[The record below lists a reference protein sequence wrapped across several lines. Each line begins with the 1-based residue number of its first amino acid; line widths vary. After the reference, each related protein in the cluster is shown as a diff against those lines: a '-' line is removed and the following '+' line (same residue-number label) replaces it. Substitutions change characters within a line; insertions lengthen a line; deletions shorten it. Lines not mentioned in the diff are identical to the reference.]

1 MNRWVIFDR
10 DPGWGTNSS
19 DSWTTVVTPIF
30 LSLETWSVISD
41 TRGEITITQGRQV
54 GLAPESC
61 SRIVEAHR
69 GSAWKMANFPNLVG
83 TVTKQSRPSNTH
95 QTASLCSCLGDKWP
109 SFPKASSMAFY
120 YRSRPFWL
128 LRSILDEAPCQAVLN
143 VKLLR
148 SDRSLNATTSM
159 PTNSMKLPLAHV
171 YIAAQNLG
179 SWIWLV
185 S

>member
-30 LSLETWSVISD
+30 LSLETWSIISD

-61 SRIVEAHR
+61 SRIVEAHG
-69 GSAWKMANFPNLVG
+69 GSVWKMADFPNLVG

-95 QTASLCSCLGDKWP
+95 QTASLCSCLTNKGP
-109 SFPKASSMAFY
+109 SCPKASSMALSISSILAFVFHF
-120 YRSRPFWL
+120 RWSTMSNSVERRTASK
-128 LRSILDEAPCQAVLN
+128 RSIDQCDHMRA
-143 VKLLR
+143 R
-148 SDRSLNATTSM
+148 
-159 PTNSMKLPLAHV
+159 
-171 YIAAQNLG
+171 
-179 SWIWLV
+179 
-185 S
+185 